1 MLHPVVIQT
10 DSDVENGAPDENEVF
25 SDQTME
31 GKGVRLIAVLEYIR
45 EVNDKNKGHGAFKEE
60 DEEIADSYS
69 SWGEVAL
76 HYSDLFHRI
85 GRQKNLSGFLLDVV
99 KYVHSL
105 SDHKSS
111 HSLCYYIIEIFHN
124 FSH

>member
-10 DSDVENGAPDENEVF
+10 DSDVENGEADENEVF
-25 SDQTME
+25 TGKTME
-31 GKGVRLIAVLEYIR
+31 GKGVRLIAVLEFIR
-45 EVNDKNKGHGAFKEE
+45 KVNEKNKGHGAFKEE

-99 KYVHSL
+99 KYVHLLSL
-105 SDHKSS
+105 YKRS
-111 HSLCYYIIEIFHN
+111 
-124 FSH
+124 